1 MSGDHDAK
9 DDKPLWH
16 QSGVNRDG
24 EPFIQLILGDKLIAQ
39 QTVTQAREHAQAVLE
54 ACEAAEQDAFL
65 VHWVKTRIGADDRA
79 AAGLLQDFR
88 DYRREQTG
96 KRSGQEVVPAKVESR
111 EPEMP

>member
-1 MSGDHDAK
+1 MSTNDN

-24 EPFIQLILGDKLIAQ
+24 QPFIQLILGDKLIAQ

-79 AAGLLQDFR
+79 AAGILQDFR

-96 KRSGQEVVPAKVESR
+96 KRSGQEVIPTKA
-111 EPEMP
+111 EPEKP